1 MPYKKIRQIMADHI
15 GCDPKRI
22 HMESSFGELGIDLTE
37 DVELLMALEDAF
49 GIELER
55 EAQSVWDLVKLI
67 SDQSVL

>member
-1 MPYKKIRQIMADHI
+1 MPYKKIRQIMADRT

-22 HMESSFGELGIDLTE
+22 HMESSFDELGIDLTE

-49 GIELER
+49 GIEIER